1 MKERAAEMTAAQQEQ
16 EGRVAEALV
25 DDVGSELV
33 KTYNKF
39 INETVP
45 ILDSLPE
52 SYRPM
57 LLGAHDETIT
67 KLRAHVD
74 KARGAKIKA
83 KGAQVNIEIA
93 YAVDAPDDL
102 AELVTLIIP
111 VDPTVQM
118 EWNLRSEDLETW
130 LAARCV
136 QGIYQGFH
144 ALGIPEAQCF
154 FGEHNGMLVVEA
166 EVPEGQDKSAS
177 DVQKALDKSFA
188 TAFSTAGELD
198 RSKVKVIAYCA
209 SVDYLLPSDGDEEY
223 EEEEAYA

>member
-1 MKERAAEMTAAQQEQ
+1 MAAAKGSIAEQMSTFDADFDKLIEERDASLKDVTAEIARVEEALTNLQVQLVELESSKSGIQGEIDNATSKTASGNALLFELLSGRAVPMKERAAEMTAAQQEQ

-136 QGIYQGFH
+136 QGIY
-144 ALGIPEAQCF
+144 
-154 FGEHNGMLVVEA
+154 
-166 EVPEGQDKSAS
+166 
-177 DVQKALDKSFA
+177 
-188 TAFSTAGELD
+188 
-198 RSKVKVIAYCA
+198 
-209 SVDYLLPSDGDEEY
+209 
-223 EEEEAYA
+223 